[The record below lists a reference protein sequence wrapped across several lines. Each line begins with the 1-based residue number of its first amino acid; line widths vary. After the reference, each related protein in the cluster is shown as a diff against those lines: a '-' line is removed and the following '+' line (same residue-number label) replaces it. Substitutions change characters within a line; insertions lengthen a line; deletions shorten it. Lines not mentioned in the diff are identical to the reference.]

1 MNSYIESEI
10 ENLQDIIDS
19 LYDDM
24 DRCDDHG
31 DYEVIQQNIIDLE
44 KEIKSLYNQENENV

>member
-1 MNSYIESEI
+1 MNDYIESEI
-10 ENLQDIIDS
+10 ETLQDMIDS

-44 KEIKSLYNQENENV
+44 REIQSLYNER